1 MSCAPQSLPSKK
13 SEMWRRSGHRLA
25 RHRRAICSF
34 LVLHEPMDVQLHC
47 VIKKKSSVEE
57 EKIVFLYKH
66 LRLSTRS
73 ISQGTDV
80 TIVTEYAFCV
90 WYNSCVFI
98 RHLKKISINSVQILK
113 IFVSNFDFHVE
124 NNSDGPQDQ
133 VFREQSTINNA
144 IDAFEQ
150 ALLSQRMNF

>member
-1 MSCAPQSLPSKK
+1 
-13 SEMWRRSGHRLA
+13 
-25 RHRRAICSF
+25 
-34 LVLHEPMDVQLHC
+34 MDVQLHC
-47 VIKKKSSVEE
+47 VIKKNSSVEE

-98 RHLKKISINSVQILK
+98 RHLKKNK
-113 IFVSNFDFHVE
+113 YKFGRNTE
-124 NNSDGPQDQ
+124 NIC
-133 VFREQSTINNA
+133 VK
-144 IDAFEQ
+144 
-150 ALLSQRMNF
+150 L